1 MGEWLSLEDT
11 KHAFREW
18 QAEEKRRRGLES
30 RSTQFSTQGR
40 APEPTL
46 PIPPGNAEREARF
59 ASNSNPETS
68 LAFYDLVEDRYFSE
82 RDIWEDMVRR
92 WKESRIKELAKD
104 IVDAMTTDPDLS
116 KTLDAK
122 IDEARKRAEEKGE
135 GEDTLEIDWDA

>member
-1 MGEWLSLEDT
+1 M
-11 KHAFREW
+11 
-18 QAEEKRRRGLES
+18 RRP
-30 RSTQFSTQGR
+30 RS
-40 APEPTL
+40 P
-46 PIPPGNAEREARF
+46 
-59 ASNSNPETS
+59 
-68 LAFYDLVEDRYFSE
+68 RYCSVC
-82 RDIWEDMVRR
+82 WSPVLVRR